1 MLLALCHASAT
12 HECEHGRRAR
22 IWGRKRR
29 EGKGRGRGGRDDGKA
44 GKAGKVGNVGEVGE
58 VGKVGNAGQ
67 VRKVGT
73 VGREGRV
80 VNMGKW
86 QPELATF
93 PKSGHPESNKEPSDH
108 CLILQSD
115 ALPTEL

>member
-1 MLLALCHASAT
+1 MG
-12 HECEHGRRAR
+12 EEEEG
-22 IWGRKRR
+22 
-29 EGKGRGRGGRDDGKA
+29 GKGQREGGRDDGKA
-44 GKAGKVGNVGEVGE
+44 GNAGKVGNVGEVGE

-93 PKSGHPESNKEPSDH
+93 PKPGHPESNQGPSDH